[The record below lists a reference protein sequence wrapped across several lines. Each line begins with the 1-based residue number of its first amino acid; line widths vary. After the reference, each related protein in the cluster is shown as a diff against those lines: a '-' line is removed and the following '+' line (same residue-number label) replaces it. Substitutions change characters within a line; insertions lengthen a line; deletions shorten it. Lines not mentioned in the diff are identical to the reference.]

1 MEKLRKFETEEVYG
15 NASLEY
21 PTVSYTEDTDKVWIK
36 SNIKFYFYVFD
47 IEGGNNEGKYIYDN
61 GMTWEN
67 YVNSSYN
74 TKFSIDENGYIHIP
88 PKSSDLFSLGFSGG
102 KVSKNDLIIPYDEND
117 GETRYIL
124 SFRS

>member
-1 MEKLRKFETEEVYG
+1 MKNLKKFETEEAYG

-21 PTVSYTEDTDKVWIK
+21 PTVSYTEDNDKVWIK
-36 SNIKFYFYVFD
+36 ENIKFYFYVFD
-47 IEGGNNEGKYIYDN
+47 IEGGNDGGKYIYDN

-74 TKFSIDENGYIHIP
+74 TKFSIDENGYVHIP
-88 PKSSDLFSLGFSGG
+88 PKSSDLFSFGG
-102 KVSKNDLIIPYDEND
+102 SKVSKNDLIITYDEND
-117 GETRYIL
+117 ENTRYLL